1 MSSSRAPEG
10 SSSYDYTEG
19 ASAID
24 IQEALVDNAREMRR
38 QDSTYGE
45 DGEGAL
51 FDGPAHSV
59 NPSSVS
65 RMSIADHGRRN
76 SGRWS
81 RDEGRLSRSRR
92 RSEVSSSGGRGEDS
106 VVDYGST
113 SRERQA
119 DEDVEDSLEF
129 SDEGEF
135 HDMAVR
141 RSRRKSPSPPPRSGV
156 LGTLSQIFGTHTQ
169 VSESPSRSRRPS
181 LSSRSSR
188 TRLLRRQSS
197 RRSDAGSDY
206 AIESEADSDE
216 RWGYASSEEGD
227 SEDESDEAHDTD
239 AASMALSEAGYNSN
253 PPTTGPSLPLM
264 AGDPIFGA
272 ESRIEMGELEPLAPP
287 PPGPP
292 SRQTIYVADED
303 ADVRMVGYEIVL
315 WRKWLWRVCCVC
327 TFGALALLGH
337 WFPRLWLGW
346 VTREKAFIHIRHG
359 FIVVEVSL
367 CESLFNI
374 IV

>member
-1 MSSSRAPEG
+1 MSSSRED

-24 IQEALVDNAREMRR
+24 IQQALVDSVRAAK
-38 QDSTYGE
+38 QDSQYGE
-45 DGEGAL
+45 DGEGAM

-65 RMSIADHGRRN
+65 RMSFAEHGRRS

-81 RDEGRLSRSRR
+81 RDEGRPGGRSRR
-92 RSEVSSSGGRGEDS
+92 RSEASISSTVRNEDGVS
-106 VVDYGST
+106 DYGST
-113 SRERQA
+113 SRDRRAE
-119 DEDVEDSLEF
+119 EVEDALDF

-135 HDMAVR
+135 HDMVVR
-141 RSRRKSPSPPPRSGV
+141 RSQTKSSSPPPRSGMF
-156 LGTLSQIFGTHTQ
+156 GTLSQIFGTHSQ
-169 VSESPSRSRRPS
+169 APESPSRSRRPS

-188 TRLLRRQSS
+188 TRLLRRHSS

-206 AIESEADSDE
+206 AIESETDGDD

-227 SEDESDEAHDTD
+227 SDAEGANDIDT
-239 AASMALSEAGYNSN
+239 ASMALSETGYGSN
-253 PPTTGPSLPLM
+253 PPTPGATLPLM

-303 ADVRMVGYEIVL
+303 AHIRMVGYEIIL
-315 WRKWLWRVCCVC
+315 WRQWLWRVCCVC
-327 TFGALALLGH
+327 SVGALALLGH
-337 WFPRLWLGW
+337 WFPRLWLRW
-346 VTREKAFIHIRHG
+346 VTREKAFVHIHRG
-359 FIVVEVSL
+359 FSVVEVRFTSYPI
-367 CESLFNI
+367 SSSA
-374 IV
+374 